1 MKSYDSQLTPS
12 HLNLTSHIHSADINT
27 YTHIQ
32 KTLSRIHAY
41 TVTQLRKFQAYRISK
56 DISRS
61 NFNFVGWQDPWVKSL
76 KCFNSRQWVGAMG
89 FPAGSVVKNPPAN
102 AGDAGHA
109 GLIPGSGRS
118 PGEGNG
124 CPLQYSCLGKPM
136 DRGTWRATFMGS
148 QRAGHDLV
156 TKRQQFSFSSN
167 SNSGLVLQVLV
178 RRSPHWH
185 SPWGVR
191 RGHQTLLQD
200 SPGAPC
206 TSLTQVHIGC
216 FLKGG
221 GT

>member
-1 MKSYDSQLTPS
+1 MFWRLK
-12 HLNLTSHIHSADINT
+12 
-27 YTHIQ
+27 
-32 KTLSRIHAY
+32 
-41 TVTQLRKFQAYRISK
+41 
-56 DISRS
+56 
-61 NFNFVGWQDPWVKSL
+61 VKLLFSILKPPVVNNVPFYFGVSL
-76 KCFNSRQWVGAMG
+76 C
-89 FPAGSVVKNPPAN
+89 GSVVKNPPAN

-136 DRGTWRATFMGS
+136 DRGTWRATFMGP

-156 TKRQQFSFSSN
+156 TKRQQFGFSSN

-221 GT
+221 GTWSKSL